1 MPNVPLLLWRT
12 IFKCIIRKFLINALK
27 GRYFFLYGLS
37 IGTIAKIAKTF
48 SVKELLMYPVCSRLP
63 RINNSNLVRGL
74 LLNSEDLTLTLK
86 FSAVLTALHF
96 EEKTTMLTNA
106 YLIFRCN
113 SSALNSF
120 TLLKK

>member
-1 MPNVPLLLWRT
+1 MLLKADIFSFMVCPLERLQRLQKPLVWKNCWCTRFVVVCQELT
-12 IFKCIIRKFLINALK
+12 IES
-27 GRYFFLYGLS
+27 GQGLVIKHWS
-37 IGTIAKIAKTF
+37 
-48 SVKELLMYPVCSRLP
+48 
-63 RINNSNLVRGL
+63 
-74 LLNSEDLTLTLK
+74 LTLTLK
-86 FSAVLTALHF
+86 FYAMLTALHF